1 MRDAQSILDRVISY
15 AGKQIKDNDIVE
27 VLGIV
32 DKDLLMRTSQ
42 AVLDK
47 NAKGCLDIVRELF
60 RFGYDTRQFYQAFLE
75 HLRNIIIVKISKDP
89 AKLMDLSPDE
99 GEVLKKQVKDSEVET
114 LQRLFDVWLK
124 AEEEINRSSQPHV
137 VLEMILLKMV
147 YLKGLVPLDDA
158 LAKLSDLEK
167 RFSGR
172 KVASESGVVRPLTSK
187 PVEYE
192 ETQDSGG
199 EPSQLEEGAAAVPD
213 GGLEGDGPN
222 QVWEKFMAFAKKE
235 KRMLAGILEHGHL
248 LNLDEEKIE
257 LGFASNSFF
266 LESANDAENKKQL
279 KDICEK
285 FFGRSMQVKVSPVK
299 EEVNN
304 QSQVLARGR
313 AKEKENNSEKE
324 ALQHPLVD
332 EALSIFDGKIVEV
345 KKEDFLT
352 K

>member
-1 MRDAQSILDRVISY
+1 
-15 AGKQIKDNDIVE
+15 
-27 VLGIV
+27 
-32 DKDLLMRTSQ
+32 
-42 AVLDK
+42 
-47 NAKGCLDIVRELF
+47 
-60 RFGYDTRQFYQAFLE
+60 
-75 HLRNIIIVKISKDP
+75 
-89 AKLMDLSPDE
+89 
-99 GEVLKKQVKDSEVET
+99 
-114 LQRLFDVWLK
+114 
-124 AEEEINRSSQPHV
+124 
-137 VLEMILLKMV
+137 
-147 YLKGLVPLDDA
+147 
-158 LAKLSDLEK
+158 
-167 RFSGR
+167 
-172 KVASESGVVRPLTSK
+172 
-187 PVEYE
+187 
-192 ETQDSGG
+192 
-199 EPSQLEEGAAAVPD
+199 
-213 GGLEGDGPN
+213 
-222 QVWEKFMAFAKKE
+222 
-235 KRMLAGILEHGHL
+235 MLAGILEHGHL

-313 AKEKENNSEKE
+313 AKEKENSSEEE